1 MANSKK
7 PNPVTVNQII
17 GAKIRASKRNGI
29 WQHPKLILSIVREI
43 APDAETH
50 QTTIYCDD
58 VFCDMPSVDGGN
70 MVHGTLGIGPRVSLP
85 PFIKKAD
92 KDKQGKMFTKA
103 TVYDASTGQYTDEE
117 AKPVFSL
124 LKDGHRVEC
133 EFADADRAEVKLRA
147 EFNLVKKYA
156 TRVLMTEDKTADG
169 GWRQATPW
177 TSRYCRQV
185 EVNGTIIDAPV
196 VYHSKIP
203 TSEILLDRNPHQLE
217 PAMKADSLGEML

>member
-1 MANSKK
+1 MADSKK

-17 GAKIRASKRNGI
+17 GAKIRASKKDGI
-29 WQHPKLILSIVREI
+29 WQHPKLILSIVRDI
-43 APDAETH
+43 APDAETQ

-70 MVHGTLGIGPRVSLP
+70 AVHGTLGIGPRISLP

-92 KDKQGKMFTKA
+92 AEKQGKMFTKA
-103 TVYDASTGQYTDEE
+103 TVYDPSTGQYTDVEE
-117 AKPVFSL
+117 KPVFSI

-133 EFADADRAEVKLRA
+133 EFAKADRAEVKLHA
-147 EFNLVKKYA
+147 EFNLVKKYS
-156 TRVLMTEDKTADG
+156 TRILMTEDKTADG
-169 GWRQATPW
+169 GWRKATPW

-185 EVNGTIIDAPV
+185 EVNGAIIDAPV
-196 VYHSKIP
+196 EHLSKVP
-203 TSEILLDRNPHQLE
+203 TSEILVDRSPRRVE